1 MNSLRFNPYKIC
13 GYPQR
18 VHHNFQ
24 FFGFLNLIRTVTN
37 NISPNST
44 MIEIGSFM
52 GESTMMFAS
61 TCYFDKIYSI
71 DPYDGDDMG
80 IKDLGLNNWNFI
92 QEQFKINTRYFD
104 YIEQINDYSQ
114 NVYNQFKDNSIDFIY
129 IDADHTYES
138 VKRDIE
144 LFIPKLKNGGIIGGH
159 DYSNSWPGV
168 KQAVTETIGKPT
180 WYFKDTSWLHRI
192 EK

>member
-1 MNSLRFNPYKIC
+1 MNSLRFNPYKVT
-13 GYPQR
+13 GYPDR
-18 VHHNFQ
+18 VHHNYQ
-24 FFGFLNLIRTVTN
+24 FLGFINLLNTVVN
-37 NISPNST
+37 NVGKNSI

-52 GESTMMFAS
+52 GESTMLFAS

-80 IKDLGLNNWNFI
+80 IEVHFNNWNFV

-114 NVYNQFKDNSIDFIY
+114 NTYNQFQDNSIDFIY

-138 VKRDIE
+138 VKRAIE
-144 LFIPKLKNGGIIGGH
+144 LFIPKLKKGGIIGGH
-159 DYSNSWPGV
+159 DYSDDWPGV
-168 KQAVTETIGKPT
+168 KRAVTEIIGKPT
-180 WYFKDTSWLHRI
+180 WYFKDTSWLHKI
-192 EK
+192 